1 MDPWPE
7 EGYKDVGMVHLDIP
21 DLIEKEEIVKQAIKM
36 HKMMERAI
44 EEYRKET
51 DHPLQLTPCTFKNL
65 IASFKAI
72 YNLRYSTIKN

>member
-51 DHPLQLTPCTFKNL
+51 DHPL
-65 IASFKAI
+65 
-72 YNLRYSTIKN
+72 